1 MCVCVSVLWIV
12 ACVYE
17 CVFTSVPYRSPLKI
31 SGATYL
37 REREREMEREREREI
52 GRDKERGRGEMRQ
65 RVKKSVEELIVSK
78 NVTDVR

>member
-1 MCVCVSVLWIV
+1 M
-12 ACVYE
+12 YE

-37 REREREMEREREREI
+37 REREMEKERERGRERERERERE
-52 GRDKERGRGEMRQ
+52 RDKERGRGEMRQ
-65 RVKKSVEELIVSK
+65 RVKKIVEELIVSK